1 MAVLYTRHLL
11 EFTPEFLQEE
21 NLQPA
26 PGNNAQHQPCTRR
39 ASSIASHDEVQNTS
53 RQDENKSWLP
63 RLAGSTR
70 VASFPASGTYS
81 EAANLVQATSSGH
94 LSADMEPNVCRR
106 GSLHSSNSLVSKAVS
121 DCRDVHGF
129 QGSTE
134 TSLERLKVQ
143 NCAEDVEG
151 QHAGQHGAH
160 EASEATDSLQQFPA
174 AATALPGPTESVCC
188 C

>member
-1 MAVLYTRHLL
+1 M
-11 EFTPEFLQEE
+11 
-21 NLQPA
+21 
-26 PGNNAQHQPCTRR
+26 GGGC
-39 ASSIASHDEVQNTS
+39 SHDGRMPEDCFCPAIESMVS
-53 RQDENKSWLP
+53 ML
-63 RLAGSTR
+63 
-70 VASFPASGTYS
+70 VASILQ
-81 EAANLVQATSSGH
+81 AAAVRSRTGLLNVETSSGH

-151 QHAGQHGAH
+151 QHAWQHEAH

-174 AATALPGPTESVCC
+174 AATAFPGPTESVCC
-188 C
+188 CS